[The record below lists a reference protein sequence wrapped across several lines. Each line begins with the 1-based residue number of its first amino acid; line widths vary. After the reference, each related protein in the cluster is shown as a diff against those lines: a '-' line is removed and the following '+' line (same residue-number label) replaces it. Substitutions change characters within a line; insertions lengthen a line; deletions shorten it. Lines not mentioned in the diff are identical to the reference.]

1 MTFPRF
7 LIAGFVNTVLTYVLY
22 LGLLFLMSY
31 VWAYSLTY
39 VIGIGMG
46 YLLNAYWVF
55 HRAPS
60 LGSAVAYPF
69 TYALNFL
76 LGLSM
81 LWLLVEV
88 IHIPEEIA
96 PLLVVVLTAPIMYVV
111 TQSIFSGRID
121 DEKTNHQ

>member
-7 LIAGFVNTVLTYVLY
+7 LIAGVVNTVLTYVLY
-22 LGLLFLMSY
+22 LGFLFLMPY

-39 VIGIGMG
+39 AIGIGIG

-55 HRAPS
+55 QSGPS
-60 LGSAVAYPF
+60 LGSATAYPF
-69 TYALNFL
+69 TYALNFI

-96 PLLVVVLTAPIMYVV
+96 PILVVVLTVPIMYIV
-111 TQSIFSGRID
+111 TQSIFSGKN
-121 DEKTNHQ
+121 DEKTIH

>member
-7 LIAGFVNTVLTYVLY
+7 LIAGVVNTGLTYVLY

-46 YLLNAYWVF
+46 YVLNAYWVF

-96 PLLVVVLTAPIMYVV
+96 PLLVVVLTTPIMYIV
-111 TQSIFSGRID
+111 TQSIFSGRIN
-121 DEKTNHQ
+121 DEKTNH